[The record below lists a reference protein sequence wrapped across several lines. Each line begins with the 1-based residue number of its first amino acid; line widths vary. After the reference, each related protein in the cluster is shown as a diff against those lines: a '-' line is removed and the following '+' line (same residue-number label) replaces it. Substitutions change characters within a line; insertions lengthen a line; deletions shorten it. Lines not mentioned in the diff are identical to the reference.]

1 MLRQFRRRSIAARLH
16 QRLNDEKLTEPW
28 KNKRYISGVA
38 KRKRESLS
46 NHEST
51 RKNVNFYQNF
61 QILRTLKTSL
71 FDKSFNF
78 DTPLSQCLSLEHK
91 SNLETGHKEQIKRW
105 LPRHL
110 NVQLHRG

>member
-1 MLRQFRRRSIAARLH
+1 MLRQFAMLSPEHSGTTIPTTERRKT
-16 QRLNDEKLTEPW
+16 NGTW

-38 KRKRESLS
+38 KRKRESLR

-61 QILRTLKTSL
+61 QILQTLKTSL

-91 SNLETGHKEQIKRW
+91 SNLETR
-105 LPRHL
+105 P
-110 NVQLHRG
+110 